1 MAHWV
6 PQVLEEGTLRDLVKG
21 PLRLQVEET
30 IQVRVEGKLRVGVE
44 EKLRQ
49 QAGWE
54 QEAMWDRPEPR
65 CLK

>member
-1 MAHWV
+1 
-6 PQVLEEGTLRDLVKG
+6 VLEEVKLRSLVKE

-30 IQVRVEGKLRVGVE
+30 IQVGVE

-54 QEAMWDRPEPR
+54 QVAMWDRLELR
-65 CLK
+65 YRK